1 MKTCFRAPRKLYY
14 RLLVVLFAFWSL
26 MIIPQNVLAKGRT
39 YQDSDWNKTAYD
51 NCGLP
56 VVRGE
61 NRSAAWVRVG
71 SDKKIRMTLR
81 ERDVGLCF
89 TDAKARHR
97 APYWERAELKQSDY
111 LSTGRNHRIQFETIF
126 LEGFTG
132 ERETF
137 FQIHGWNGN
146 CHAYPP
152 LMLMFNRGWLEVRA
166 LQNVSGNG
174 IAGSSRGS
182 HRNVDRKPI
191 HVSSVLG
198 KTLQF
203 SIDFDT
209 RSRPGRL
216 SVLVNGSPLV
226 EDAPIGY
233 AGCAKPHFKFGV
245 YRPGGKG
252 SKTSTVLFDDFTVKV
267 LK

>member
-1 MKTCFRAPRKLYY
+1 MTTFLHASTKRYCA
-14 RLLVVLFAFWSL
+14 LLIMLVAFGSAVI
-26 MIIPQNVLAKGRT
+26 MPQNALAKGRS
-39 YQDSDWNKTAYD
+39 YKDNDWNKTAYD

-61 NRSAAWVRVG
+61 KRSVDWVRVG
-71 SDKKIRMTLR
+71 GDKKIRMTLR

-89 TDAKARHR
+89 TDAKVRHG
-97 APYWERAELKQSDY
+97 APYWERAELKQSDD
-111 LSTGRNHRIQFETIF
+111 LPIGRIHRVQFETIF

-137 FQIHGWNGN
+137 FQFHGWNGN

-152 LMLMFNRGWLEVRA
+152 LMLMFNRGWLEVHA
-166 LQNVSGNG
+166 LQNVSGSG
-174 IAGSSRGS
+174 IVGSSRGF
-182 HRNVDRKPI
+182 HRNVARKPI
-191 HVSSVLG
+191 NIRSVLG

-209 RSRPGRL
+209 RTRPGRL

-233 AGCAKPHFKFGV
+233 ARCAKPHFKFGV

-252 SKTSTVLFDDFTVKV
+252 SKTSTALFDDFTVKV